1 MTEQISRDE
10 EVRRALETIFAADS
24 EIYQSRGF
32 QRRIGLGTR
41 PALLIIDLANAWTR
55 PGAASASAPNTLG
68 AMYQPVRV
76 RMFTASGRSQ
86 FMTLPSGAVTL
97 IGW

>member
-1 MTEQISRDE
+1 MSVAVLGRPLAA
-10 EVRRALETIFAADS
+10 ALEQVVAVEDAVRADPV
-24 EIYQSRGF
+24 EQALDG
-32 QRRIGLGTR
+32 R
-41 PALLIIDLANAWTR
+41 PVNACTR

-86 FMTLPSGAVTL
+86 FMMVRSGAPTR
-97 IGW
+97 IGR